1 MKYYIDQSFDLPWSN
16 YDILK
21 EDGGIAF
28 KVETEATLGHELEV
42 YNCDGQCVGRIV
54 EQLAAVPT
62 YLVWENG
69 VQCGK
74 IIRKLAFPKPKLVVD
89 YKDWIIERKVGF
101 SHIEVKDKKKNPVAV
116 INREKWRMTDHFV
129 LDVEH
134 EEDVITVVLLMLVV
148 SAFREEANAA
158 TLFSAL
164 I

>member
-42 YNCDGQCVGRIV
+42 YNCDGRCVGRIV
-54 EQLAAVPT
+54 EQLAAVPA

-116 INREKWRMTDHFV
+116 IDREKWRMTDHFV